1 MSEWLFKAGRV
12 VFWLGVALFGGL
24 LIVCAGGVFIRG
36 HGLVG
41 GVVAICAW
49 QVIAI
54 AYFWP
59 RYTDTTAS
67 WDAAHE
73 LPRRR
78 QSGATLVSTLVSLFI
93 ISLCLTMFLQAYV
106 QGNRARAVQERHVAG
121 LAVCQ
126 ERVEMARARGYAALR
141 DPGDYPF
148 PVESHTQLSGL
159 THVEPGPVAGSKQV
173 TVTVRWP
180 EGEQVPAGEISLS
193 TIMSAQGVGG

>member
-1 MSEWLFKAGRV
+1 MTEWLFKAGRV
-12 VFWLGVALFGGL
+12 VFWLGIVCLGASLIGGVVALFT
-24 LIVCAGGVFIRG
+24 RG
-36 HGLVG
+36 HWLVG

-59 RYTDTTAS
+59 RYIDTSAS

-73 LPRRR
+73 LPRGR
-78 QSGATLVSTLVSLFI
+78 QSGATLVSVLVSLFI

-141 DPGDYPF
+141 AAGDYAF
-148 PVESHTQLSGL
+148 PVESDIQLSGI
-159 THVEPGPVAGSKQV
+159 THVESGPVAGSKQV

-180 EGEQVPAGEISLS
+180 EGEQTPAGEISLS

>member
-1 MSEWLFKAGRV
+1 MTEWMFKAGRI
-12 VFWLGVALFGGL
+12 VFWLVIVYLGAS
-24 LIVCAGGVFIRG
+24 LIGGVVGLFTRG

-41 GVVAICAW
+41 AVVTICVW
-49 QVIAI
+49 QVVAI

-59 RYTDTTAS
+59 RYIDRAAS

-73 LPRRR
+73 LPQRR
-78 QSGATLVSTLVSLFI
+78 QSGATLVSMLVSLFI
-93 ISLCLTMFLQAYV
+93 ITLCLTMFLQAYV
-106 QGNRARAVQERHVAG
+106 QSNRARAVQERHVAG

-126 ERVEMARARGYAALR
+126 ERVEMARARGYTALR
-141 DPGDYPF
+141 GPGDYPF
-148 PVESHTQLSGL
+148 PVESDIQLSGV

-180 EGEQVPAGEISLS
+180 EGEQTPAGEISLS

>member
-1 MSEWLFKAGRV
+1 
-12 VFWLGVALFGGL
+12 
-24 LIVCAGGVFIRG
+24 
-36 HGLVG
+36 HGLVS
-41 GVVAICAW
+41 GVVTICTW

-54 AYFWP
+54 FYFWP
-59 RYTDTTAS
+59 RYIDTTES
-67 WDAAHE
+67 LDAAHQ

-106 QGNRARAVQERHVAG
+106 QGKRARAVQERHMAG

-141 DPGDYPF
+141 AAGDYPF
-148 PVESHTQLSGL
+148 PVESDIQLSGV

-173 TVTVRWP
+173 TVTVRWL
-180 EGEQVPAGEISLS
+180 EGEQTPAGEISLS

>member
-24 LIVCAGGVFIRG
+24 LIAGVVGLFTRG
-36 HGLVG
+36 YGLVG
-41 GVVAICAW
+41 VVVAICVW
-49 QVIAI
+49 EVIAVF
-54 AYFWP
+54 YFWP
-59 RYTDTTAS
+59 RYTDRSAS

-73 LPRRR
+73 LPRGR
-78 QSGATLVSTLVSLFI
+78 QSGATLLSVLVSLLI

-106 QGNRARAVQERHVAG
+106 QGNRARAVQERHIAG

-141 DPGDYPF
+141 GPGDYPF
-148 PVESHTQLSGL
+148 PVESDIQLSGV
-159 THVEPGPVAGSKQV
+159 THVEPGPVASSKQV

-180 EGEQVPAGEISLS
+180 EGEQAPAGEISLS